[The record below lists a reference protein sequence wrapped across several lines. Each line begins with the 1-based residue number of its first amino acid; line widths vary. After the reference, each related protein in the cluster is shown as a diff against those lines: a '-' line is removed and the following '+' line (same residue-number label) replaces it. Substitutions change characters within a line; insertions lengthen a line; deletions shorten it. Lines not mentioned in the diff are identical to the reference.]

1 MRRKSAQEEEGL
13 VADVLFI
20 AATRPPTRWGV
31 PFLAILINIV
41 VTMEIF
47 VMVRNPLV
55 ILLVIPLHGVCAL
68 MCSRDARIFELLA
81 LWAQTRMPG
90 LAGNLFA
97 WRGNTYSPLILDL
110 PNAQGR
116 RRAQPTAWV

>member
-1 MRRKSAQEEEGL
+1 MTHPDTHDEEGL
-13 VADVLFI
+13 VADVLFV

-55 ILLVIPLHGVCAL
+55 IFLVFPLHGVCAL
-68 MCSRDARIFELLA
+68 MCSRDARIFELLS
-81 LWAQTRMPG
+81 LWAQTRMPA
-90 LAGNLFA
+90 LAANLFA
-97 WRGNTYSPLILDL
+97 WRGNSYSPLTLDL
-110 PNAQGR
+110 PSPRGR
-116 RRAQPTAWV
+116 RRAQPTVQV

>member
-1 MRRKSAQEEEGL
+1 MTRDSAHEEEGL
-13 VADVLFI
+13 VADVLFV

-31 PFLAILINIV
+31 PFLALLINIV
-41 VTMEIF
+41 LTMEIF

-55 ILLVIPLHGVCAL
+55 ILLVVPIHGVCAL
-68 MCSRDARIFELLA
+68 MCSRDARIFEVLA

-97 WRGNTYSPLILDL
+97 WRGNSYSPLLLDL
-110 PNAQGR
+110 PDARGR
-116 RRAQPTAWV
+116 RRAQPTAQV